1 MKSLAR
7 QLKMRAM
14 AWLAHGRETEI
25 SVTLGL
31 DVTAQSPQV
40 IKVSS
45 GIGFL
50 DHVSRVVL

>member
-1 MKSLAR
+1 MDWHGTAR
-7 QLKMRAM
+7 
-14 AWLAHGRETEI
+14 HGTGRETEI

-50 DHVSRVVL
+50 DHVSQVVL